1 MEMNARNDVVTS
13 PLNGR
18 GRSLAAQQIAH
29 AVVTEAHN
37 KSVANTRLLT
47 VEEVAELLSV
57 PRSWVYGRATARD
70 RDRLPGMRLGKMGP
84 VADYYV
90 QEMAN
95 RILRAKDVEG
105 GKPN

>member
-37 KSVANTRLLT
+37 KS
-47 VEEVAELLSV
+47 
-57 PRSWVYGRATARD
+57 ARD

-90 QEMAN
+90 QEM
-95 RILRAKDVEG
+95 G
-105 GKPN
+105 

>member
-47 VEEVAELLSV
+47 VEEVAECTSLVGLRPRYGSR
-57 PRSWVYGRATARD
+57 PRSPTWDATRED
-70 RDRLPGMRLGKMGP
+70 GPRCRL
-84 VADYYV
+84 
-90 QEMAN
+90 
-95 RILRAKDVEG
+95 LRARNG
-105 GKPN
+105 